1 MARPFVPP
9 FSTLTPA
16 WVALCNPIQN
26 KHDLSY
32 MRHLGS
38 FCSGNGVEPHQ
49 VDENALAR
57 YEAAVRAKGSKRPTQ
72 LVRDTRKTWNRLSAT
87 LPGWPQTQ
95 PEVTD
100 RRTNPS
106 VPSEGLPESFILD
119 ADSFLN
125 RSSNGGRFKPL
136 RKGPR
141 ANATKIDVRRKIF
154 QLVTMLA
161 SKGWDLSKLAG
172 LKDLV
177 MDPKALDTILDTMW
191 DDGAGEE
198 CAHHYNRVR
207 LLKAIAKDWA
217 HAGEEILEQLK
228 EAERAF
234 RETTDGL
241 TERNKAKIR
250 QFGDVQNIR
259 RLVMLPAN
267 VVEEL
272 RPEQPILGEAI
283 VAQSALAVS
292 ILLAAPVRAKNLA
305 SINIKK
311 HIHRVSD
318 TSCYLIFPENEV
330 KNHVDLEYPL
340 PLATIELLDLYLKV
354 YRPLLLAEETD
365 ALFISRSG
373 RQKTAAELGAQIPR
387 FIKDYLGI
395 DLNLHLFRH
404 LAAFLFLKKY
414 PGEYETVRKLLNHKS
429 SRTTVK
435 FYTELNNIEAFKRFD
450 EIVTS
455 YLPKKKREG

>member
-1 MARPFVPP
+1 MPRPFKPA
-9 FSTLTPA
+9 FGNLTPA
-16 WVALCNPIQN
+16 WSTQCDRVAN
-26 KHDLSY
+26 KHARFFIRTLA
-32 MRHLGS
+32 S
-38 FCSGNGVEPHQ
+38 FCSSKGIEPEH
-49 VDENALAR
+49 VDEAALKAF
-57 YEAAVRAKGSKRPTQ
+57 EAAIRASTKKRPTQ
-72 LVRDTRKTWNRLSAT
+72 FIRETRKTWNRMSAT

-95 PEVTD
+95 LEVAD
-100 RRTNPS
+100 SRINPS
-106 VPSEGLPESFILD
+106 VAPEGLPESFILD
-119 ADSFLN
+119 VEAFLN
-125 RSSNGGRFKPL
+125 RCSNGGRFKPL

-141 ANATKIDVRRKIF
+141 ADATKIDTRRKIF
-154 QLVTMLA
+154 QLVTMLG
-161 SKGWDLSKLAG
+161 SKGWDMSTLSG

-191 DDGAGEE
+191 DNGAGEE

-207 LLKAIAKDWA
+207 LLKAIANDWA
-217 HAGEEILEQLK
+217 HTGEEILEQLK

-234 RETTDGL
+234 RKTTDGL

-250 QFGDVQNIR
+250 QFADENNIR

-272 RPEQPILGEAI
+272 RPEQPTLGEAI
-283 VAQSALAVS
+283 VVQSALAVS

-305 SINIKK
+305 SIDITK
-311 HIHRVSD
+311 HIHRVSE
-318 TSCYLIFPENEV
+318 TNCYLVFPENEV
-330 KNHVDLEYPL
+330 KNRVDLEYPL

-429 SRTTVK
+429 SRTTMK
-435 FYTELNNIEAFKRFD
+435 FYVELNNIEAFKRFD

-455 YLPKKKREG
+455 YLPKKTQEG